1 MHTRVR
7 AYISDTRTHTRHT
20 PPYTQHGIHTHM
32 HAEQKWRSEGA
43 DIFDMNLLED
53 NLGIDYQ
60 DARQRLE
67 QLLRNPDL

>member
-1 MHTRVR
+1 
-7 AYISDTRTHTRHT
+7 
-20 PPYTQHGIHTHM
+20 M

-43 DIFDMNLLED
+43 DIFDMKTKLLED